1 MVMAA
6 TRKISRMG
14 IHSNKGRTSAM
25 LREKND
31 STQKNTNRLT
41 ARKVARNTKATG
53 EEKNRVSSLRAIRNR
68 LRSGCMGHLP
78 GCLVDFPEQGFQI
91 PDFRSQCIKLAAG
104 LDHPLGQVGAGLVKF
119 AVGPDFDPV
128 ARAFGVCLQGLDAL
142 HGGCTLQRLAESVRC
157 QAGGEQ
163 HPVALLQLCQGG
175 VQGQLPW
182 RIISTRSQTALT
194 SCMI

>member
-31 STQKNTNRLT
+31 STQKNTTRST
-41 ARKVARNTKATG
+41 ARKAARNTKATG

-78 GCLVDFPEQGFQI
+78 GCLGDFPEQGFQI
-91 PDFRSQCIKLAAG
+91 PDVRRQCTKLAAV
-104 LDHPLGQVGAGLVKF
+104 LDRPVGRGGGGLVKF
-119 AVGPDFDPV
+119 AGGVECGPV
-128 ARAFGVCLQGLDAL
+128 ARAFGVCLRGLDAL
-142 HGGCTLQRLAESVRC
+142 HGGCSLQRLAERVGC
-157 QAGGEQ
+157 QASGER
-163 HPVALLQLCQGG
+163 HAVALLQLCQGG
-175 VQGQLPW
+175 
-182 RIISTRSQTALT
+182 
-194 SCMI
+194 